1 MMGVGSTEMA
11 FLQQER
17 ETTSNAVRKTG
28 NFYSRSKVEVSG
40 WKITNRRLSGAKGN
54 SE

>member
-28 NFYSRSKVEVSG
+28 NFYSRSKVGVSG
-40 WKITNRRLSGAKGN
+40 WKITNRRLSGAKRDSG
-54 SE
+54 